1 MKFMAQDT
9 PVIII
14 FDSGLGGT
22 SILKEIIS
30 LNLSQQLIYVADNQN
45 LQHGLQT
52 KDFIEN
58 RVCEIF
64 FSLNNNMILKRQ
76 SLHAIPPQLMRQIH

>member
-30 LNLSQQLIYVADNQN
+30 LNLR
-45 LQHGLQT
+45 G
-52 KDFIEN
+52 
-58 RVCEIF
+58 
-64 FSLNNNMILKRQ
+64 SLV
-76 SLHAIPPQLMRQIH
+76 